1 MKILINKYIKR
12 DEYGEF
18 ISAKVL
24 LHSLPT
30 NEEMTQLG
38 DKGLI
43 VNLSKSGNPNCDT
56 PIVYLQAHNDHA
68 GTFVSNSLMDEYVRR
83 VALDLTH
90 VVDNYNMELEETQ
103 STQARIEHVTTM
115 YNDDLAPLPA
125 EPKFI
130 VADVETLAEMMGFMA
145 ESFLMFDDEIEED
158 EE

>member
-12 DEYGEF
+12 DDYGSF

-24 LHSLPT
+24 FTSLAT

-38 DKGLI
+38 DKMLI

-56 PIVYLQAHNDHA
+56 PIVYMQAHNDHA
-68 GTFVSNSLMDEYVRR
+68 GTFVSNSLMDEYVKR
-83 VALDLTH
+83 VTRDLIQQ
-90 VVDNYNMELEETQ
+90 VDNYNMELEETQ
-103 STQARIEHVTTM
+103 STETRLEYVTTM
-115 YNDDLAPLPA
+115 DNDDLAPLPD

-145 ESFLMFDDEIEED
+145 ESFLMFEDEIEED

>member
-1 MKILINKYIKR
+1 MKILINKYVKR
-12 DEYGEF
+12 DDYGSF

-24 LHSLPT
+24 FTSLAT

-38 DKGLI
+38 DKMLI

-56 PIVYLQAHNDHA
+56 PIVYMQAHNDHA
-68 GTFVSNSLMDEYVRR
+68 GTFVSNSLMDEYVKR
-83 VALDLTH
+83 VTRDLIQQ
-90 VVDNYNMELEETQ
+90 VDNYNMELEETQ
-103 STQARIEHVTTM
+103 STETRLEYVTTM
-115 YNDDLAPLPA
+115 DNDDLAPLPD

-145 ESFLMFDDEIEED
+145 ESFLMFEDEIEED